1 MKDITFLIH
10 CWLNVENSILGVS
23 RKEFTKRVR
32 SKHWTKRRLDIF
44 NKLTLPSLLN
54 QNFDEFRILLFCG
67 NRYKAITDN
76 YNFDDPD
83 NRLELV
89 YDAGRHIYQNE
100 IETPYVN
107 IMRIDSDDMFRHDLM
122 DIVRNKVRKTNKREA
137 VVFRHVIQWNTIHQF
152 ISDFY
157 IPRSP
162 FTSHTFPK
170 KIYKDWNEL
179 KKQQFMDYRSCPKE
193 MAAGKVCIV
202 RHQQNVTWKR
212 LNWDTSKRD
221 YRERERQKRNN
232 FTENKTVMRET
243 LKHFGVDPGMI
254 K

>member
-1 MKDITFLIH
+1 MKDTTFVIH
-10 CWLNVENSILGVS
+10 CWLNVENTILGVS
-23 RKEFTKRVR
+23 RQEFTKRVR
-32 SKHWTKRRLDIF
+32 SQHWTKRRLEIF

-54 QNFDEFRILLFCG
+54 QDFDDFRILLFCG
-67 NRYKAITDN
+67 KRYKSITDN
-76 YNFDDPD
+76 FKFNDPD
-83 NRLELV
+83 KRLELI
-89 YDAGRHIYQNE
+89 YDCGRNIYRNE

-122 DIVRNKVRKTNKREA
+122 DIVKNHVKKTNKREA

-170 KIYKDWNEL
+170 HIYKKWNDL
-179 KKQQFMDYRSCPKE
+179 KKQQFMDYRSCPYE
-193 MAAGKVCIV
+193 MEAGKVCIV
-202 RHQQNVTWKR
+202 RHQQNVTWAR
-212 LNWDTSKRD
+212 LNWDTSRRAYK
-221 YRERERQKRNN
+221 EREKRKRNN
-232 FTENKTVMRET
+232 WTENKEKMRST
-243 LKHFGVDPGMI
+243 LKEFGVNPEVI